1 MYKIVGKMGR
11 GTSVEAVEVL
21 QRALDVLQI
30 VQWELLLFAA
40 TWFVIS
46 AFDELAIDALWLWYR
61 LTGRVPKSR
70 LVADDGAQPLIGPA
84 AVFVPA
90 WQEAEVI
97 GPMIRHTLDVW
108 RHDELTLYIGLYPN
122 DEATLTA
129 AVQAAGSDHRV
140 RFVVNDQPGPTTKAD
155 CLNRLYRALC
165 EDEVRSDQRF
175 RSLVLHDAE
184 DMVHPDALALIDR
197 TLGPVDFVQLPV
209 RPEPQRASH
218 FVGGH
223 YSDEFAEA
231 HAKSMVVR
239 DILGAGIPAAGVGCG
254 FSRNAIEVLFHQRR
268 AQGEAGPF
276 ASECLTEDYELG
288 LIVSRGR
295 RSRFVRRYDRHG
307 DLVATRAF
315 FPSTLD
321 AAIRQKS
328 RWIHGIS
335 LQSWDRL
342 GWSAR
347 PVELWMALRD
357 RCGPLTALVLGTA
370 YLLLA
375 IEGALIAARLA
386 GWESAYRMS
395 PILKALL
402 AISFT
407 SFVWR
412 ALWRFHFT
420 SREYGIIEGLRA
432 MLRIPVSNIIAIIA
446 GRRAVFAYARTLRGE
461 LPIWDK
467 TDHAHHPSIV
477 QPPPAIRAG
486 EYAMAA
492 E

>member
-1 MYKIVGKMGR
+1 MGA
-11 GTSVEAVEVL
+11 EEVL
-21 QRALDVLQI
+21 QRVLDALQI

-40 TWFVIS
+40 SWFAIS
-46 AFDELAIDALWLWYR
+46 AFDELAIDILWIWYR
-61 LTGRVPKSR
+61 LTGRISR
-70 LVADDGAQPLIGPA
+70 SGGLADDNEQPLKGLT

-90 WQEAEVI
+90 WHEADVI
-97 GPMIRHTLDVW
+97 GPMIRHTLAAW
-108 RHDELTLYIGLYPN
+108 RQDNLRLYVGLYPN
-122 DEATLTA
+122 DEETLAA
-129 AVQAAGSDHRV
+129 AVQAIKSDHRV
-140 RFVVNDQPGPTTKAD
+140 RLVVNDQAGPTTKAD

-165 EDEVRSDQRF
+165 EDEVRWGERY

-184 DMVHPDALALIDR
+184 DMVHPAALALIDR

-209 RPEPQRASH
+209 RPEPQRSSH
-218 FVGGH
+218 YIGGH

-254 FSRNAIEVLFHQRR
+254 FSREAIERLADERR
-268 AQGEAGPF
+268 GQGEAGPF
-276 ASECLTEDYELG
+276 AAECLTEDYELG

-295 RSRFVRRYDRHG
+295 RARFVRCHDRYG

-321 AAIRQKS
+321 TAIRQKS

-342 GWSAR
+342 GWTAR

-357 RCGPLTALVLGTA
+357 RCGPMTALVLGVA

-375 IEGALIAARLA
+375 IEGVLTLARFA
-386 GWESAYRMS
+386 GWETTYQMS
-395 PILKALL
+395 PILKVLL

-420 SREYGIIEGLRA
+420 AREYGMIEGFRA
-432 MLRIPVSNIIAIIA
+432 LLRIPVSNVIAIIA
-446 GRRAVFAYARTLRGE
+446 GRRAVMAYARTLRGE
-461 LPIWDK
+461 LPTWDK
-467 TDHAHHPSIV
+467 TAHAHY
-477 QPPPAIRAG
+477 PALAPTRSAQSG
-486 EYAMAA
+486 DFAMAA

>member
-1 MYKIVGKMGR
+1 MGA
-11 GTSVEAVEVL
+11 EEVL
-21 QRALDVLQI
+21 QHALDALQLI
-30 VQWELLLFAA
+30 QWELLLFAA
-40 TWFVIS
+40 SWFAIS
-46 AFDELAIDALWLWYR
+46 AFDELAIDILWLWYR
-61 LTGRVPKSR
+61 LTGRISR
-70 LVADDGAQPLIGPA
+70 SGAQADDNERPLSGPA

-108 RHDELTLYIGLYPN
+108 RQENLTLYVGLYPN
-122 DEATLTA
+122 DGHTLA
-129 AVQAAGSDHRV
+129 AGVQASDGDPRV

-165 EDEVRSDQRF
+165 EDEERSGRRF

-184 DMVHPDALALIDR
+184 DMVHPAALGLIDR
-197 TLGPVDFVQLPV
+197 TIGPVDFVQLPV
-209 RPEPQRASH
+209 RPEPQRSSH

-254 FSRNAIEVLFHQRR
+254 FSRDAIERLASERR
-268 AQGEAGPF
+268 AQGEPGPF
-276 ASECLTEDYELG
+276 AAECLTEDYELG

-295 RSRFVRRYDRHG
+295 RARFVRRHDSYG

-347 PVELWMALRD
+347 PIELWMALRD

-375 IEGALIAARLA
+375 IEGVLMAARLA
-386 GWESAYRMS
+386 GWESTYQMS
-395 PILKALL
+395 SILKGLL

-420 SREYGIIEGLRA
+420 AREYGIVEGLRA
-432 MLRIPVSNIIAIIA
+432 LLRIPVSNIIAIIA

-461 LPIWDK
+461 LPTWDK
-467 TDHAHHPSIV
+467 TDHAHHPAITR
-477 QPPPAIRAG
+477 PPRPMPASH
-486 EYAMAA
+486 YAVAA